1 MKEFVCIICPNS
13 CPLRVDDEG
22 NVTGAKCERG
32 VRFAKE
38 EMTCP
43 KRTVCSTVATIFEDF
58 PVLPVRTSQEIPK
71 EKVGELM
78 KLLNGICV
86 RQRFK
91 RGEVLVSHLFGTE
104 ADLISTSDMTYAY
117 FDGGEAI
124 DDDSGRG

>member
-1 MKEFVCIICPNS
+1 MKEFVCIVCPNG
-13 CPLRVDDEG
+13 CQLQVDDEG
-22 NVTGAKCERG
+22 NVAGAKCERG
-32 VRFAKE
+32 VRFATE

-71 EKVGELM
+71 EKIGELM
-78 KLLNGICV
+78 EMLNGICV
-86 RQRFK
+86 KQR
-91 RGEVLVSHLFGTE
+91 FGTE

-124 DDDSGRG
+124 KDDSGRG

>member
-1 MKEFVCIICPNS
+1 MKEFVCIVCPNG
-13 CPLRVDDEG
+13 CQLQVDDEG
-22 NVTGAKCERG
+22 NVAGAKCERG
-32 VRFAKE
+32 VRFATE

-71 EKVGELM
+71 EKIGELM
-78 KLLNGICV
+78 EMLNGICV
-86 RQRFK
+86 KQRLE
-91 RGEVLVSHLFGTE
+91 RGEVLVKHLFGTE

-124 DDDSGRG
+124 KDDSGRG